1 MQIIT
6 VQSVVLMIFLIKNNI
21 DLFVAIE
28 GMLNGVIFLK

>member
-28 GMLNGVIFLK
+28 GMLNGVK